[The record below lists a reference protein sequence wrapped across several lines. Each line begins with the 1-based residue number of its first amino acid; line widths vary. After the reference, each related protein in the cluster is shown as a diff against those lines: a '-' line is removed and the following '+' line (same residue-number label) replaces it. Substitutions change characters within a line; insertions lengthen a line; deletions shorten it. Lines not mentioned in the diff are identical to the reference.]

1 MLKCYEKKTYFE
13 QSENMFAFS
22 GMQKKIDVKINI
34 SQRKKG
40 KIKTNKSCKFYK
52 VIIIQHLIK

>member
-34 SQRKKG
+34 SQRKKR
-40 KIKTNKSCKFYK
+40 KN
-52 VIIIQHLIK
+52 QNQ